1 MDGRMDGWIDRQ
13 VHMARFIYIG
23 YIVIDVYIHTYMT
36 LRYST
41 VQYITVHQVRLPYIT
56 YINKF
61 M

>member
-1 MDGRMDGWIDRQ
+1 MDGRMNGWIDRQ
-13 VHMARFIYIG
+13 VHITRFIYIG

-56 YINKF
+56 
-61 M
+61 